1 MPASSAPSGR
11 GRSFDPFIFSVV
23 LTLMGLIL
31 LAVLVDIDQVASAL
45 FALQSGSV
53 RNFAWLFSLTVTGL
67 LVFAI
72 WLACSRH
79 AGLRL
84 GTDDS
89 RPAYGFI
96 AWLAM
101 LFSAGMGIGL
111 VFFGVAEPVLHFLA
125 PPGSAAL
132 TPAAARE
139 AIRLSVFHW
148 GLHAWGIYAVLG
160 LALALFHFRYG
171 QPLAIRSLL
180 QPLLGKATHRS
191 PGKLIDTLAIL
202 GTLFGLATSLGLGA
216 AQINAGLLQLFGIS
230 ISVGTQILI
239 IVVVTLCA
247 TLSLVLGL
255 DKGIR
260 RLSEFNMWLAAAL
273 LLFVLFAGPTATLLR
288 GIPDSLGNYLQNLPG
303 MSLSTH
309 PFRSL
314 QWQQTW
320 TIFYWAWWLSWAPFV
335 GTFIARISKGRT
347 VREFIAGVLLIPT
360 LVSLLWF
367 NVFGGAALQ
376 IELIASDGI
385 ATAVQQDPAL
395 AIYALLDHYPW
406 PMLTSLLAM
415 VLVTVF
421 FITSSD
427 SGSFVVDMLSSGGH
441 PNPPVWQRIFWAS
454 TEGMLAII
462 LLSVGGLTALQAGAV
477 SLGLP
482 FCLLLI
488 AVAYCLLCKLRAE
501 PTYPLR
507 AA

>member
-1 MPASSAPSGR
+1 MATAATPPGR
-11 GRSFDPFIFSVV
+11 RRTFDPFIFSVV
-23 LTLMGLIL
+23 VVLMCLIL
-31 LAVLVDIDQVASAL
+31 VTVLVDIELTASAL
-45 FALQSGSV
+45 LALQNGV
-53 RNFAWLFSLTVTGL
+53 VENFAWLFSLTVTAL
-67 LVFAI
+67 LIFAI
-72 WLACSRH
+72 WIACSRH
-79 AGLRL
+79 GQMRL
-84 GTDDS
+84 GPNGSSPDF
-89 RPAYGFI
+89 GFM

-125 PPGSAAL
+125 PPGSEAL

-180 QPLLGKATHRS
+180 QPLLGNATHRW
-191 PGKLIDTLAIL
+191 PGKLIDALAVL

-216 AQINAGLLQLFGIS
+216 AQINAGLLQLFGTP
-230 ISVGTQILI
+230 ISVGMQILI
-239 IVVVTLCA
+239 IAVVTGCA

-260 RLSEFNMWLAAAL
+260 RLSEFNLWLAGVL

-314 QWQQTW
+314 EWQKSW

-335 GTFIARISKGRT
+335 GTFIARISRGRT
-347 VREFIAGVLLIPT
+347 VREFIAGVLLLPT
-360 LVSLLWF
+360 VMSLLWF

-376 IELIASDGI
+376 IELVASDGI
-385 ATAVQQDPAL
+385 AAAVQENSAL

-406 PMLTSLLAM
+406 PALTSGLAIL
-415 VLVTVF
+415 LVTVF

-427 SGSFVVDMLSSGGH
+427 SGSFVVDMLTSGGH
-441 PNPPVWQRIFWAS
+441 PHPPVWQRIFWAS
-454 TEGMLAII
+454 TEGVLAII
-462 LLSVGGLTALQAGAV
+462 LLSVGGLAALQAGAV

-488 AVAYCLLCKLRAE
+488 AVAFCLLRKLQDE
-501 PTYPLR
+501 PVYTLS